1 MVHSVKVFYMPKLK
15 YFIALSRTPHGILD
29 LATPAIAALLWH
41 GSFPSLRVVIIGLL
55 TAFAGYTAVYA
66 VNDLT
71 DYRPDKQKLEK
82 GVLGD
87 GSGDLDAVVVRHP
100 LAQGFL
106 TYKEGLFWAI
116 TWSIPALIGAYLLNP
131 FCLLFFLIGCILEIS
146 YCLLWDTSPF
156 RSLISGT
163 VKTVGGLAAV
173 FAVDPHPSPVF
184 LILLFLW
191 VFFWEI
197 GGQHLPNDWMDME
210 EDRLVQAKTIPVM
223 LGTTWANFIIFP
235 SLLLVVVLNGVLM
248 GYSPLGKGFIPIAV
262 SLGLGVYLLLL
273 PGYRLIKTRTRPQA
287 AILFNRASY
296 YPLAVLTVISLSLMI

>member
-1 MVHSVKVFYMPKLK
+1 
-15 YFIALSRTPHGILD
+15 
-29 LATPAIAALLWH
+29 
-41 GSFPSLRVVIIGLL
+41 
-55 TAFAGYTAVYA
+55 
-66 VNDLT
+66 
-71 DYRPDKQKLEK
+71 
-82 GVLGD
+82 
-87 GSGDLDAVVVRHP
+87 
-100 LAQGFL
+100 
-106 TYKEGLFWAI
+106 
-116 TWSIPALIGAYLLNP
+116 
-131 FCLLFFLIGCILEIS
+131 EIS

-210 EDRLVQAKTIPVM
+210 EDRLVQAKTIPVV

-235 SLLLVVVLNGVLM
+235 SLLLVVVLSGVLI
-248 GYSPLGKGFIPIAV
+248 GVSPLGKGFLPMAV

-273 PGYRLIKTRTRPQA
+273 PGYRLIKTGARSQA

>member
-1 MVHSVKVFYMPKLK
+1 MPKLK
-15 YFIALSRTPHGILD
+15 YFFALSRTPHGILD

-41 GSFPSLRVVIIGLL
+41 GSFPSFRVVLIGLL
-55 TAFAGYTAVYA
+55 SAFAGYTAVYA
-66 VNDLT
+66 VNDLM
-71 DYRPDKQKLEK
+71 DYHPDKQKLEK

-87 GSGDLDAVVVRHP
+87 GLGDLDAVVVRHP

-116 TWSIPALIGAYLLNP
+116 AWSIPALIGAYLLNP
-131 FCLLFFLIGCILEIS
+131 FCLLFFLMGGILEMS

-210 EDRLVQAKTIPVM
+210 EDRLVQAKTIPVV
-223 LGTTWANFIIFP
+223 LGTTWANSIIFP
-235 SLLLVVVLNGVLM
+235 SLLLVVALNVVLVGL
-248 GYSPLGKGFIPIAV
+248 SPLKGEFMALTAC
-262 SLGLGVYLLLL
+262 LGLGVYLLLW
-273 PGYRLIKTRTRPQA
+273 PGYRLIKTKARPQA
-287 AILFNRASY
+287 AHLFNRASY
-296 YPLAVLTVISLSLMI
+296 YPMAVLMVISLSLMI